1 MQTQVIKFDP
11 DEARSLWR
19 AYQKHKHYS
28 SPVDQ
33 EIAAIYKKI
42 AEGRTVIRAIAS
54 IIAAGL
60 HTSGPYLNLPKLAIC
75 RADLPR
81 VHWRPRL
88 HGGEFLTST
97 RRRQNEHHSRSVSI
111 ANGTWRSVSTTLP
124 SGIALTPIVPLNV
137 RPKRGLENYH
147 VLWEAEWQPVPPGD
161 PYLLRRIGRSDAW
174 LVVAAWHLTEIERA
188 VLATRM
194 NG

>member
-1 MQTQVIKFDP
+1 
-11 DEARSLWR
+11 
-19 AYQKHKHYS
+19 
-28 SPVDQ
+28 
-33 EIAAIYKKI
+33 
-42 AEGRTVIRAIAS
+42 
-54 IIAAGL
+54 
-60 HTSGPYLNLPKLAIC
+60 
-75 RADLPR
+75 
-81 VHWRPRL
+81 
-88 HGGEFLTST
+88 
-97 RRRQNEHHSRSVSI
+97 VSI